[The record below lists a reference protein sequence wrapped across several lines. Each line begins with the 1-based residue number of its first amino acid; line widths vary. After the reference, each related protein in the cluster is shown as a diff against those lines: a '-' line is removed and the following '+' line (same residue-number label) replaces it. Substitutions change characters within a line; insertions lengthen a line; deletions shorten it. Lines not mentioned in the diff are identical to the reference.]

1 MKLRPLGD
9 RLVIKKV
16 KPEEKT
22 KSGIVLP
29 DSAKEA
35 PLIAEVVAIGEAISE
50 NKENKAGLKIGDR
63 VIFSEYA
70 GTEVDLEG
78 DKVTILKLEDILAV
92 VE

>member
-1 MKLRPLGD
+1 MKLRPLGY

-50 NKENKAGLKIGDR
+50 DKENKAGLKIGDR

>member
-29 DSAKEA
+29 DSAKDA

-50 NKENKAGLKIGDR
+50 DKENKAGLKIGDR
-63 VIFSEYA
+63 VIYSEYA

-78 DKVTILKLEDILAV
+78 EQVTILKLEDILAV

>member
-50 NKENKAGLKIGDR
+50 DKENKAGLKIGDR

>member
-16 KPEEKT
+16 EAEEKT

-29 DSAKEA
+29 DSAKDA

-50 NKENKAGLKIGDR
+50 DRENKAGIELGDK

-78 DKVTILKLEDILAV
+78 EKVTILKLEDILAV